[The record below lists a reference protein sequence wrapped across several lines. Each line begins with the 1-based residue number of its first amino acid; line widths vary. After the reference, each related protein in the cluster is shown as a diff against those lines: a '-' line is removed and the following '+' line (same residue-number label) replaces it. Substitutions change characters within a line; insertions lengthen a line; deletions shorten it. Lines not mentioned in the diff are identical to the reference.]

1 MSKLDSLQEKPW
13 YIQLAVFGSL
23 ALLLYGGFWYFITS
37 GTRTETRE
45 IQERVATL
53 QQSNARA
60 QIASQRLTEFKV
72 AYVRAQSDYD
82 DLKALLP
89 EQREL
94 TMVLQGVQDRAKGR
108 LTVRRFTPK
117 EEVQQDFY
125 SGKPIEIEVSGTY
138 NNLGSFFAQMA
149 AYQRIVSITD
159 FKVTKLKSDQ
169 NEAQENNN
177 KTIDAQFL
185 ITAYYVS
192 PDKLQGVAP
201 AQPAA
206 ANTAQATTAAVGQA
220 ANAAPQAR

>member
-1 MSKLDSLQEKPW
+1 
-13 YIQLAVFGSL
+13 
-23 ALLLYGGFWYFITS
+23 
-37 GTRTETRE
+37 
-45 IQERVATL
+45 
-53 QQSNARA
+53 
-60 QIASQRLTEFKV
+60 
-72 AYVRAQSDYD
+72 
-82 DLKALLP
+82 
-89 EQREL
+89 
-94 TMVLQGVQDRAKGR
+94 
-108 LTVRRFTPK
+108 VRRFTPK

>member
-13 YIQLAVFGSL
+13 YLQLAVFGSL
-23 ALLLYGGFWYFITS
+23 ALLLYGGFWYFVTS

-159 FKVTKLKSDQ
+159 FKLTRMKEQ
-169 NEAQENNN
+169 NTGD
-177 KTIDAQFL
+177 KTLDAQFL
-185 ITAYYVS
+185 LTAYYVS
-192 PDKLQGVAP
+192 NERLQNAAKPAAKPGAP
-201 AQPAA
+201 AALPTQPPAPAA
-206 ANTAQATTAAVGQA
+206 K
-220 ANAAPQAR
+220 